1 MRVLV
6 TGANGMLG
14 RDVIARLAAR
24 HQVLPYP
31 REALDI
37 ADPAAVRAAFDAAR
51 PDWVINCGAFTDV
64 DGAEARR
71 TDAFTVN
78 ALGARHVALAADAV
92 GAALAHVSTDYVF
105 DGAASDPYTE
115 FDPTGPINVYGLSKR
130 AGEEAVRTHCRR
142 HFIVR
147 SAWLYGEH
155 GRNFVWTI
163 LKAARE
169 RDALEVVDDQ
179 VGSPTWT
186 ADLAGVLEALLAT
199 EAYGTYHA
207 SAEGSCTWYA
217 FTRAILGA
225 RGLDTPVRPV
235 TTDRFP
241 RPARRPA
248 NSVLDNLCL
257 RALGLSMRPWEEAV
271 AEFLAKTPE
280 PFPGKTPGPGGP
292 G

>member
-1 MRVLV
+1 MRILV

-14 RDVIARLAAR
+14 RDVTAVLAPR
-24 HQVLPYP
+24 HQVLPHP

-37 ADPAAVRAAFDAAR
+37 ADPAAVRAAFEAAKPDA
-51 PDWVINCGAFTDV
+51 VVNCAAFTDV
-64 DGAEARR
+64 DGAESHRAE
-71 TDAFTVN
+71 AFTIN
-78 ALGARHVALAADAV
+78 ALGARNVALAAEAV

-105 DGAASDPYTE
+105 DGAAAEPYTE

-130 AGEEAVRTHCRR
+130 AGEDEIRAHCRR

-169 RDALEVVDDQ
+169 RDGLEVVDDQ

-186 ADLAGVLEALLAT
+186 ADLARMLEALLET
-199 EAYGTYHA
+199 GAYGTYHA
-207 SAEGSCTWYA
+207 SAGGSCTWYA
-217 FTRAILGA
+217 FTGAILKA
-225 RGLDTPVRPV
+225 KEVATPVRPV

-257 RALGLSMRPWEEAV
+257 RALGLSMRPSDEAL
-271 AEFLAKTPE
+271 AEFLAATPE
-280 PFPGKTPGPGGP
+280 PVPTG
-292 G
+292 

>member
-1 MRVLV
+1 VKVLV

-14 RDVIARLAAR
+14 RDVTALLAPA
-24 HQVLPYP
+24 HQVLPFP

-37 ADPAAVRAAFDAAR
+37 ADPEAVREAFGQAR
-51 PDWVINCGAFTDV
+51 PDWVVNCAAFTDV

-71 TDAFTVN
+71 ADAFAVN
-78 ALGARHVALAADAV
+78 ALGARNVALAAEAV

-105 DGAASDPYTE
+105 DGAAPHPYTE
-115 FDPTGPINVYGLSKR
+115 FDRTGPINAYGLSKL

-142 HFIVR
+142 HFVVR
-147 SAWLYGEH
+147 SAWLYGRH

-169 RDALEVVDDQ
+169 RGSLEVVDDQ

-186 ADLAGVLEALLAT
+186 ADLARVLADLLAT

-207 SAEGSCTWYA
+207 SAEGTCSWYA
-217 FTRAILGA
+217 FTGAILKA
-225 RGLDTPVRPV
+225 KGLDTPVRPV
-235 TTDRFP
+235 TSDRFP

-257 RALGLSMRPWEEAV
+257 RALGMAMRPWDAAL
-271 AEFLAKTPE
+271 AEFLARTPE
-280 PFPGKTPGPGGP
+280 PGVSG
-292 G
+292 